1 MPNRYFD
8 EGRLHP
14 DNAKGGKM
22 PKKGGKQTD
31 DGRERGTAHGA
42 EAKFKHTT
50 DPNESVP
57 KLGHVKGAE

>member
-22 PKKGGKQTD
+22 PRKGGKQTD
-31 DGRERGTAHGA
+31 DGRERGREVGA
-42 EAKFKHTT
+42 EAKFKSTT
-50 DPNESVP
+50 NPNDGVP
-57 KLGHVKGAE
+57 KLGHQKGAE